1 MQVMHCWPTQWL
13 EAAQRAGLA
22 IYKGDGEWQFLNE
35 GMRDFLA
42 VFAKDIVGHAVSV
55 ERAECAK
62 FAEEVTAYTQFQTV
76 EHYKMA
82 AFIAA
87 AIRERSN
94 GRIQGP
100 AVGGGTPPEDGPLE

>member
-22 IYKGDGEWQFLNE
+22 TYKGNGEWQFLND

-55 ERAECAK
+55 EQAACAQL
-62 FAEEVTAYTQFQTV
+62 AEEATAYTQFQTI
-76 EHYKMA
+76 EHHKIA

-94 GRIQGP
+94 AGIKAAGR
-100 AVGGGTPPEDGPLE
+100 